1 MTAAP
6 SIIMARYKALTVFNF
21 IIGTC
26 ALSFQI
32 GVLYPW
38 HHQLDEDFKKLQ
50 KHHESN
56 LQLFHNKKWEKLN
69 EIDSKITAL
78 LEKMHK

>member
-1 MTAAP
+1 
-6 SIIMARYKALTVFNF
+6 MARYKALTVFNF
-21 IIGTC
+21 IIGTS

-50 KHHESN
+50 LHHETN
-56 LQLFHNKKWEKLN
+56 LQIFHNKKWEKLN
-69 EIDSKITAL
+69 EIDSKLNDL
-78 LEKMHK
+78 LNKSKN